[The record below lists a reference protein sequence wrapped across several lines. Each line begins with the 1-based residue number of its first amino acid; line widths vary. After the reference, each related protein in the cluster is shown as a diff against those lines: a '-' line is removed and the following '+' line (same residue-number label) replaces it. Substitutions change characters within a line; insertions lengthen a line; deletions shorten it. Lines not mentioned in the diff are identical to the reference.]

1 MLSDRFLVPA
11 LSITLLAIAAA
22 SITAQLLA

>member
-1 MLSDRFLVPA
+1 MFSDRFLVPA
-11 LSITLLAIAAA
+11 ISLTLLAIAAA